1 MKKLGLALGG
11 GGLKGLAHIGVLQVL
26 HENRI
31 PISYISGTSVGSMI
45 ASLYAVGMSPYEM
58 EKIALDL
65 KVSDYI
71 DYNLGGFLKYIVS
84 LYIPGVKAPL
94 DGLIKGNKLE
104 KLMCKLTRGK
114 TLADVRKPL
123 AIIACDID
131 TGRELIFSNREL
143 PLSESQSL
151 ITEAKLSQA
160 TRASTSIPVTF
171 IPYRFDQ
178 MQIVDG
184 GVREIVPVGVQC
196 LMGAEYILAV
206 NLGQEVYDQ
215 PVAGIPQII
224 NRTLSILVF
233 ETSKEAQELLADM
246 IIFPHVR
253 GINLTDIERAAEI
266 IRLGRLAMRENIDAL
281 KVALGI

>member
-26 HENRI
+26 HENKI
-31 PISYISGTSVGSMI
+31 PIAYISGTSIGSII

-58 EKIALDL
+58 ERIALNL

-71 DYNLGGFLKYIVS
+71 DYNLCGLLKYICS

-94 DGLIKGNKLE
+94 NGLIKGNKLE

-114 TLADVRKPL
+114 NIANVRKPL

-131 TGRELIFSNREL
+131 TGRELIFSNQDII
-143 PLSESQSL
+143 PSESQTL

-171 IPYRFDQ
+171 VPFNFEQ

-196 LMGAEYILAV
+196 SMGAEYILAV
-206 NLGQEVYDQ
+206 NLGQEIYDK

-246 IIFPHVR
+246 IIFP
-253 GINLTDIERAAEI
+253 GITGVNLTDVERAAEI
-266 IRLGRLAMRENIDAL
+266 IRAGRRAMKENIAVLKAAL
-281 KVALGI
+281 SS